1 MKPYKKIGITVLTI
15 SEIIICTFAIMTL
28 YKVGVNKATISDMDI
43 ILLAQSGI
51 VGVVWGSVSAVNHA
65 KNKYQVKKEDEP

>member
-51 VGVVWGSVSAVNHA
+51 VGVVWGSVSVVNHA
-65 KNKYQVKKEDEP
+65 KNKYQNGAEP

>member
-51 VGVVWGSVSAVNHA
+51 VGVVWGSVRVVNHA